1 MLKILNIGNET
12 YQRHLILFEE
22 QEIELKLR
30 FLPTQEIWVM
40 DVNYKDTQIL
50 NVKLSINV
58 LHIRNFNLPFDFIVI
73 DNSGED
79 IDPFLKDD
87 FKSNRCT
94 LYLVEAS
101 EMQKIRGLKVEI

>member
-1 MLKILNIGNET
+1 MLKILNIGDET

-30 FLPTQEIWVM
+30 YLATQEIWVM
-40 DVNYKDTQIL
+40 DIKYKDTQIL

-73 DNSGED
+73 DNSGEG

-101 EMQKIRGLKVEI
+101 EMEEIRGLKVEI

>member
-73 DNSGED
+73 DNSG
-79 IDPFLKDD
+79 
-87 FKSNRCT
+87 
-94 LYLVEAS
+94 
-101 EMQKIRGLKVEI
+101 